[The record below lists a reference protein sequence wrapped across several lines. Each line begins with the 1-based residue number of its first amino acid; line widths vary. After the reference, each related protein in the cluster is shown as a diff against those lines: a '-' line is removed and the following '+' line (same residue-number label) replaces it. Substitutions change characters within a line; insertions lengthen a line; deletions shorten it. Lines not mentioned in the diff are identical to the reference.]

1 MRRFSAP
8 RDRPPW
14 LLGMRANE
22 RAVLEAWNNSGR
34 LRDKFIAEFIRDA
47 LFLDLSGIVS
57 GVQTVGGGGDQ
68 FKQIEKVILHFDQT
82 PGCVYS
88 LESNLPAAT

>member
-1 MRRFSAP
+1 MCRFSAP
-8 RDRPPW
+8 RERPPW

-57 GVQTVGGGGDQ
+57 GVQTVGG
-68 FKQIEKVILHFDQT
+68 
-82 PGCVYS
+82 
-88 LESNLPAAT
+88 PAAASPPRPTGVRGGRAWL